1 MLFIDA
7 IHTMETGEWFYM
19 AKHAY
24 ETGSLCER
32 LLCNYWSVSA
42 ALALFLT
49 TLPLPHYPY
58 SSQATAPV
66 LACFV
71 FLLSGMLQ
79 LLKAVFL

>member
-1 MLFIDA
+1 
-7 IHTMETGEWFYM
+7 MEIGEWFYV

-24 ETGSLCER
+24 ETGSFCKR
-32 LLCNYWSVSA
+32 LLCNHWSVSA

-49 TLPLPHYPY
+49 ALPVADYPY

-71 FLLSGMLQ
+71 FLLSGVLQ